1 MKNLKDRITP
11 IRILLDQANEY
22 NDIAN
27 VGEIARRYFAMN
39 AFDGILTIIGVL
51 MGNLSAGVDNPNVVI
66 TTGLST
72 CIAMGISGLWGSYL
86 TESAERKHNLEELGR
101 STLTDLN
108 NTKIGKASRYAAII
122 ISIVDGLSPFLAA
135 LLVLIPFFL
144 NAMFP
149 TIQIVYYTTLG
160 VALVTLFGL
169 GIFLGNISKDNLII
183 SGVKTVVAG
192 IVSIVIGSLLNGNVH

>member
-1 MKNLKDRITP
+1 MKDIKDRRKP
-11 IRILLDQANEY
+11 IRQWLAQASQY

-51 MGNLSAGVDNPNVVI
+51 MGNLSAGVENPNVVI

-86 TESAERKHNLEELGR
+86 TESAERKHDLEELGR

-108 NTKIGKASRYAAII
+108 DTHIGHASRYAAIV

-135 LLVLIPFFL
+135 LLVLIPFFF
-144 NAMFP
+144 NAMFSN
-149 TIQIVYYTTLG
+149 IQMVYYTSLG
-160 VALVTLFGL
+160 VALATLFGL
-169 GIFLGNISKDNLII
+169 GIFLGKISKDNLIV
-183 SGVKTVVAG
+183 SGVKTVIAG
-192 IVSIVIGSLLNGNVH
+192 IVSIIIGSMLNGNVH